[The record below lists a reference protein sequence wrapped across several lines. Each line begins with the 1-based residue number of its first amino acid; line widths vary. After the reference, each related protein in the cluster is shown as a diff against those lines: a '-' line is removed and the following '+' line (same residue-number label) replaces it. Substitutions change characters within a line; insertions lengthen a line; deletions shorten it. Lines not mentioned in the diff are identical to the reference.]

1 MNADTLLEAS
11 VAFKNATK
19 RTEPLQDSFATVDEA
34 FETMKSV
41 LMHEAKEEVERSS
54 KEIPERLRFYSVD
67 VGSATPGVFEDEETV
82 VKRPL
87 ADISPLQYEPT
98 ALAGLKRAQGRHVA
112 PPTFT
117 RTPDE
122 AVREA
127 SGRLDAMRA
136 EEEKGSKRER
146 AAERRAKK
154 LGEESEGDRQA
165 RLQKAKEKRAERKR
179 KKEAEGEAP
188 EEPSDPA
195 PEATAPAPAAPAAP
209 AADEPDDPESLVVP
223 SARPHLLSRK
233 TKVPKNLKGED
244 FDFVNV
250 APAHRHLYGLT
261 RASCPSSAPLVQA
274 LLAGKDCPS
283 LLIVDGP
290 PGTGKTTQLVQ
301 LVPEHG
307 RVLMAAPSN
316 VAAANMYEK
325 MVAAGHGDSVSL
337 CMPPQRV
344 PAGVAVLSNDPSRRI
359 VCATIS
365 GRNGPS
371 LDFEEFEH
379 LMLDEAAMT
388 SEALFW
394 TLVRE
399 EVRTVTLAGDVRQ
412 LPALVSDSGARL
424 DHQRS
429 LMERLLALDYQN
441 VLRLQEQ
448 HRMAPELLAY
458 PNAAFYGGAL
468 RCGQGA
474 PARGGVAWHVA
485 PKGREE
491 ASGSSFFNVDEAQ
504 VALRLAKA
512 CESEAV
518 VLVPYAAQ
526 LREVAARGGGV
537 DVQTLDSF
545 QGREADVVILCLV
558 RDGSAGFGFWS
569 DARRL
574 TVALTRARR
583 ELHVVSSPDAKGWPA
598 SEPLGAFAKRF
609 YTEPPPPKATPTR
622 KRSA

>member
-98 ALAGLKRAQGRHVA
+98 ALAGLKRGPGVA

-127 SGRLDAMRA
+127 RRGRLDAMRA

-179 KKEAEGEAP
+179 KAGGGEAP
-188 EEPSDPA
+188 KEPGDP
-195 PEATAPAPAAPAAP
+195 EPAPADPEPAPVAPGCAGGGRAGRSRVARRAVREAAP
-209 AADEPDDPESLVVP
+209 AVAEDQGSEEPQ
-223 SARPHLLSRK
+223 
-233 TKVPKNLKGED
+233 GED

-274 LLAGKDCPS
+274 LLAGKQCPS

-337 CMPPQRV
+337 CMPPQRI

-371 LDFEEFEH
+371 LY
-379 LMLDEAAMT
+379 
-388 SEALFW
+388 
-394 TLVRE
+394 
-399 EVRTVTLAGDVRQ
+399 
-412 LPALVSDSGARL
+412 P
-424 DHQRS
+424 RS
-429 LMERLLALDYQN
+429 L
-441 VLRLQEQ
+441 
-448 HRMAPELLAY
+448 
-458 PNAAFYGGAL
+458 
-468 RCGQGA
+468 
-474 PARGGVAWHVA
+474 
-485 PKGREE
+485 
-491 ASGSSFFNVDEAQ
+491 S
-504 VALRLAKA
+504 
-512 CESEAV
+512 
-518 VLVPYAAQ
+518 
-526 LREVAARGGGV
+526 
-537 DVQTLDSF
+537 T
-545 QGREADVVILCLV
+545 
-558 RDGSAGFGFWS
+558 
-569 DARRL
+569 
-574 TVALTRARR
+574 
-583 ELHVVSSPDAKGWPA
+583 
-598 SEPLGAFAKRF
+598 
-609 YTEPPPPKATPTR
+609 
-622 KRSA
+622 

>member
-1 MNADTLLEAS
+1 M
-11 VAFKNATK
+11 
-19 RTEPLQDSFATVDEA
+19 
-34 FETMKSV
+34 
-41 LMHEAKEEVERSS
+41 
-54 KEIPERLRFYSVD
+54 
-67 VGSATPGVFEDEETV
+67 
-82 VKRPL
+82 
-87 ADISPLQYEPT
+87 
-98 ALAGLKRAQGRHVA
+98 
-112 PPTFT
+112 
-117 RTPDE
+117 
-122 AVREA
+122 
-127 SGRLDAMRA
+127 
-136 EEEKGSKRER
+136 
-146 AAERRAKK
+146 
-154 LGEESEGDRQA
+154 
-165 RLQKAKEKRAERKR
+165 
-179 KKEAEGEAP
+179 
-188 EEPSDPA
+188 
-195 PEATAPAPAAPAAP
+195 
-209 AADEPDDPESLVVP
+209 P
-223 SARPHLLSRK
+223 SARPHQQSRK

-274 LLAGKDCPS
+274 LLAGKQCPS

-337 CMPPQRV
+337 CMPPQRI

-429 LMERLLALDYQN
+429 LMERLLALDYKN

-485 PKGREE
+485 AKGREE
-491 ASGSSFFNVDEAQ
+491 ASGSSSSTPTRPKSRCAWRRRASRRRSCWCRTRRSCARSPRAAAASTSRRSTPSRARGGRGHPVPGARRQRRLRVLERREAPDGG
-504 VALRLAKA
+504 ADAR
-512 CESEAV
+512 
-518 VLVPYAAQ
+518 PP
-526 LREVAARGGGV
+526 RAARG
-537 DVQTLDSF
+537 L
-545 QGREADVVILCLV
+545 RAPAP
-558 RDGSAGFGFWS
+558 R
-569 DARRL
+569 
-574 TVALTRARR
+574 VA
-583 ELHVVSSPDAKGWPA
+583 A

-609 YTEPPPPKATPTR
+609 YIEPPPKAAPAR